1 MYQHK
6 KRHLSGGSLGPFCTF
21 HAKNV
26 QVVFVLE
33 ILAALGALKRIGES
47 SARWC
52 GAKVM
57 IRECF
62 QSRQFRGLELGS

>member
-1 MYQHK
+1 MAEILATAGLPPNILATRYHVPNT

-21 HAKNV
+21 HAKNL

-47 SARWC
+47 PDDVGPR
-52 GAKVM
+52 
-57 IRECF
+57 
-62 QSRQFRGLELGS
+62 